1 MPQAS
6 QIPVAWYRHH
16 MEPITMGF
24 YAIVCSLL
32 GAAGPKLGALPV
44 RLGIGAVVGVIAS
57 ALLPLIQGAMAY

>member
-1 MPQAS
+1 
-6 QIPVAWYRHH
+6 
-16 MEPITMGF
+16 MGF